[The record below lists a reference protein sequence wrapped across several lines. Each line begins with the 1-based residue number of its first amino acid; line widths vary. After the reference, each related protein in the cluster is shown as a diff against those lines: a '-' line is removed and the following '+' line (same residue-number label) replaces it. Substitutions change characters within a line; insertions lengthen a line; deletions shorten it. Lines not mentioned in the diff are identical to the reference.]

1 MQAQFSSPVPLI
13 RFSYDPVSCFLIA
26 VIWYLSLF
34 FNAPKTP
41 FDSMQL
47 IDKWVHFVMYGGT
60 FGVLWIEYLRQHSR
74 ANFTKLFVW
83 AWVAPILMSGI
94 IELIQ
99 EYCTEKRN
107 GDWIDLMANAIGVT
121 LAAIAGTVVTKM
133 RKK

>member
-1 MQAQFSSPVPLI
+1 MFNIQFKK
-13 RFSYDPVSCFLIA
+13 YPVSCFLIA

-60 FGVLWIEYLRQHSR
+60 YGVLWIEYLRQHSR

>member
-1 MQAQFSSPVPLI
+1 MLFLLKK
-13 RFSYDPVSCFLIA
+13 FKKYPVSCFLIA